1 PPPAGP
7 RPLRRGLRGRHDG
20 RFRHRIALPCDGGRA
35 SGGVAR
41 RRPRRPLLQ
50 PAPGRTS
57 VRIDPAGLS
66 KAAESVTDEY
76 CRTSKIMGLA
86 ECRFTIQQPL
96 MIGVSDLQYSYSKVT
111 TASAGGLNFSR
122 FNLPRSSRVECLGE
136 ARWAPSQDPLRPRAH
151 WDPRG
156 WNARRPRRRRP
167 APTGPGTELA
177 WQRPILCCGGP

>member
-1 PPPAGP
+1 
-7 RPLRRGLRGRHDG
+7 
-20 RFRHRIALPCDGGRA
+20 
-35 SGGVAR
+35 
-41 RRPRRPLLQ
+41 
-50 PAPGRTS
+50 
-57 VRIDPAGLS
+57 
-66 KAAESVTDEY
+66 
-76 CRTSKIMGLA
+76 
-86 ECRFTIQQPL
+86 

-111 TASAGGLNFSR
+111 TASVGGLNFSR

-177 WQRPILCCGGP
+177 WQRPILRCARPRSAQAALLPAQHLESADRLERPVRLGRDPACDLDGVFQRR